1 MLPAAK
7 SMFEILFK
15 AVYVHN
21 LLLAAVGLRVE
32 IFRLLRLG
40 ASDLGFKGFRVVG
53 FRFNKYI
60 DL

>member
-1 MLPAAK
+1 
-7 SMFEILFK
+7 MFEILFK